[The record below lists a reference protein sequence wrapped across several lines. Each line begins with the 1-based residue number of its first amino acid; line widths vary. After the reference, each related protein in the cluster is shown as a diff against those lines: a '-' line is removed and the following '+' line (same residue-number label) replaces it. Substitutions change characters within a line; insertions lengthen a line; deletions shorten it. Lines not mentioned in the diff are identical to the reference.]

1 MDNKRNKS
9 DNRPEYFICYP
20 YSLWAKMIQKCK
32 NSNFALAPD
41 GIVTQLLLFSCLK
54 TKCILAT
61 RLACAMCAITL
72 FSRLLSCFV
81 MGPWLPLYTHHPLQ
95 PPRVSSFSS
104 NVISCCSFVYMS
116 VLASPVNMNLR
127 PSWVTLTNVRS
138 LLTFI

>member
-32 NSNFALAPD
+32 NNNFALAPD

-61 RLACAMCAITL
+61 RLACAIYAITL
-72 FSRLLSCFV
+72 FSRPLSCFL
-81 MGPWLPLYTHHPLQ
+81 MGPWLPLHTHHPLQ
-95 PPRVSSFSS
+95 PPRISSFSLKALS
-104 NVISCCSFVYMS
+104 YSGWLFCKCQRYSI
-116 VLASPVNMNLR
+116 LASPICKQE
-127 PSWVTLTNVRS
+127 PEA
-138 LLTFI
+138 